1 MYLYI
6 FQLNYYHEN
15 KRIEMKEQDTP
26 EGFSHEAWEL
36 MQKEVP
42 KLTDSEYRD
51 LRLMM
56 DAQQMEE
63 EITLDKVLTL
73 LHAVT
78 HMGEEAQIIY
88 SKDQP

>member
-1 MYLYI
+1 
-6 FQLNYYHEN
+6 
-15 KRIEMKEQDTP
+15 
-26 EGFSHEAWEL
+26 

-56 DAQQMEE
+56 DTHKMEE

-73 LHAVT
+73 LHAAT
-78 HMGEEAQIIY
+78 HMGEEEQVIY